1 MHFHMT
7 HVAFVFFPLSQVTA
21 EYRVTDE
28 ILLLE
33 KLYRNI
39 SS

>member
-7 HVAFVFFPLSQVTA
+7 HVAFVLFPISKVTA
-21 EYRVTDE
+21 EYRVTDK
-28 ILLLE
+28 ISLLE
-33 KLYRNI
+33 KLYRNF